1 MASSNSDLVMIGG
14 YVHTRTGVSLGPY
27 ANEMIGRLTVRRAVL
42 SVAGVNE
49 KGYYNSNLLL
59 VETERVMMSAA
70 DEVVILAD
78 STKFGHQSLAHLCG
92 LNEIDTL
99 IVDDG
104 ISEFWKSTIIA
115 TNINVIVSPKFEELA
130 DESAA

>member
-1 MASSNSDLVMIGG
+1 
-14 YVHTRTGVSLGPY
+14 
-27 ANEMIGRLTVRRAVL
+27 
-42 SVAGVNE
+42 
-49 KGYYNSNLLL
+49 
-59 VETERVMMSAA
+59 MMSSA

-104 ISEFWKSTIIA
+104 ISEFWKSTITA
-115 TNINVIVSPKFEELA
+115 TNINVMVSPKFEELA